1 MVAYGLAALV
11 VLQELLD
18 TTKTHGG
25 NRLNIALHVYC
36 LQGFLFCN
44 SNELIEMEKKR
55 LCLLE
60 N

>member
-25 NRLNIALHVYC
+25 HRLNIALHVYC

-44 SNELIEMEKKR
+44 SNELIEME
-55 LCLLE
+55 
-60 N
+60 

>member
-25 NRLNIALHVYC
+25 NRLNIALHVFACRAFYYVT
-36 LQGFLFCN
+36 QMN
-44 SNELIEMEKKR
+44 
-55 LCLLE
+55 
-60 N
+60 